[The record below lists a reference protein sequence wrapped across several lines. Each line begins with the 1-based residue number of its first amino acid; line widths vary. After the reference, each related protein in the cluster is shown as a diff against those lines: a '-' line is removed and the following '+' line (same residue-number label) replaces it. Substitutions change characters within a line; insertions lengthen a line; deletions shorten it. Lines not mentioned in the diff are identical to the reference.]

1 MAKEMADGLV
11 NRKVFSQVG
20 QSEQSGVTDAK
31 SVSLSGMVKWGL
43 IVFFSVV
50 SLLLMGWFNP
60 AYADQATARAT
71 FAGGC
76 FWCMEH
82 PFDELPGVIET
93 TSGYTGGSV
102 ENPSY
107 NQVSSG
113 TTGHLES
120 VQIEYDPGQISYE
133 ELLNVY
139 WRNVDPVDGGGQFCD
154 RGSQYRP
161 AIFYHDTN
169 QQQQAEASV
178 QSLESSG
185 ILDQPIAAELIAASE
200 FYPAEDYHQNYY
212 ETHPIRYKV
221 YRHACG
227 RDQRLAEVWG
237 DDSEAELSD

>member
-1 MAKEMADGLV
+1 MAKEMLEELDIQAF
-11 NRKVFSQVG
+11 NRLTPTEKR
-20 QSEQSGVTDAK
+20 
-31 SVSLSGMVKWGL
+31 SLSGGVKWG
-43 IVFFSVV
+43 IIIFFSVISV
-50 SLLLMGWFNP
+50 LLMGWFNP
-60 AYADQATARAT
+60 AYADSAQAT

-82 PFDELPGVIET
+82 PFDELPGVLET

-120 VQIEYDPGQISYE
+120 VQIDYDPEQISYDD
-133 ELLNVY
+133 LLDVY

-161 AIFYHDTN
+161 AIFYHDVE
-169 QQQQAEASV
+169 QQQLAEASR
-178 QSLESSG
+178 QALEDSG
-185 ILDQPIAAELIAASE
+185 ILDQAIAAEIIAASE

-212 ETHPIRYKV
+212 QTHPVRYKV
-221 YRHACG
+221 YRYACG
-227 RDQRLAEVWG
+227 RDQRLSEVWG
-237 DDSEAELSD
+237 EGESQE